1 MQVLQLMNLCEA
13 FRVRQ
18 AHNLTSFKLTREW
31 SQIIVLSWLLPSKFT
46 LFGCIDNTVG
56 LESLSGLKETI

>member
-1 MQVLQLMNLCEA
+1 MIIMMAQANVLHVIRLENNIGICMQVLQLMNLCEV

-31 SQIIVLSWLLPSKFT
+31 SQIIVLS
-46 LFGCIDNTVG
+46 
-56 LESLSGLKETI
+56 